1 MAQAMISPKLRRLKG
16 AGILVMAAAAIFVI
30 HHFYHIT
37 LHHTAFFTGW
47 LLYSSVIFL
56 MLYNARKKLP
66 FLPLGSSQ
74 TWLQF
79 HLYVGWLT
87 VFLFGLHIY
96 PRIPNSVFEIILAS
110 LFIVVAVSG
119 AVGIYI
125 SRTFA
130 VKLSDRGNEV
140 IYERIPALRREI
152 KEKADQLALLSVSE
166 AGTQTIARFHLEH
179 MRPFLDKP
187 RHFFWH
193 ILGSTRPW
201 SRLLIKM
208 EGLKRYLNA
217 RELEI
222 LSEMR
227 DLAEAKDDLDYHHS
241 LQSCLKYWLFLHI
254 PLAYA
259 LLIFATIHA
268 ILVHAF
274 TGGR

>member
-1 MAQAMISPKLRRLKG
+1 MAESMISSKLRPFRG
-16 AGILVMAAAAIFVI
+16 IGILIVVAAIVWFI
-30 HHFYHIT
+30 NHLYFIT
-37 LHHTAFFTGW
+37 LHHTSFFTGW
-47 LLYSSVIFL
+47 ILYCSIIFL

-96 PRIPNSVFEIILAS
+96 PRVPNSTFEIILTA
-110 LFIVVAVSG
+110 LFTMVAISG
-119 AVGIYI
+119 VVGIYI

-130 VKLSDRGNEV
+130 VKLSLRGNEV
-140 IYERIPALRREI
+140 IYDRIPALRLEI
-152 KEKADQLALLSVSE
+152 KEKADQLATLSVSE
-166 AGTQTIARFHLEH
+166 VGTQTIAQFHLDH
-179 MRPFLDKP
+179 IRPFLSQP
-187 RHFFWH
+187 RNFFWH
-193 ILGSTRPW
+193 LLGSTRPW
-201 SRLLIKM
+201 SRLNTKV

-222 LSEMR
+222 LSDLY
-227 DLAEAKDDLDYHHS
+227 DLAKVKDDLDYHHA
-241 LQSCLKYWLFLHI
+241 LQSGLKYWLFFHI